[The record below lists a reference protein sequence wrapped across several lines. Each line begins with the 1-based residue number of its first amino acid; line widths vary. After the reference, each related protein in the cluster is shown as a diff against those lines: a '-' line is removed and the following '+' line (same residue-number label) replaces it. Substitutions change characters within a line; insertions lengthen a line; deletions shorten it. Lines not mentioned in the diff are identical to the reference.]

1 MFKIERPRS
10 SQYNGGSTLVGPF
23 VVKWFKAKWV
33 GFCFECEWAVGWSFF
48 YSNGAFS
55 WVLRLEGR
63 EKIMMMMMIS
73 MSKREE
79 LGVGMKRLWW
89 C

>member
-1 MFKIERPRS
+1 M
-10 SQYNGGSTLVGPF
+10 
-23 VVKWFKAKWV
+23 
-33 GFCFECEWAVGWSFF
+33 GWSFF

-79 LGVGMKRLWW
+79 LGVGMKRLW
-89 C
+89 